1 MAGELKSSRS
11 RAGPKRPGRTV
22 YGSDFDLDYD
32 CYHDDFYDRV
42 YDYQRVPASL
52 PPAPRGPS
60 LPKRSRQCSS
70 SLRRSRD
77 SLAPRSGSRPSS
89 SSGNATR
96 AKSVKAEELRTIKR
110 ELTLI
115 KVQIDGLLES
125 LDRMDR
131 QRGDRTGS
139 PPVRDDSTGG
149 SPCRLSASSP
159 EGSQGSH
166 SPHRRARRERVGDES
181 PELGEASEDDRHTVR
196 QESSSSAEGESTIR
210 GGDPSPPS
218 HTTSPAALRQRTRL
232 PPPMSAPPL
241 WTALDLLTVSPP
253 KQRPQSFGFLA
264 VSALGLCSLARGQQ
278 VPAS

>member
-1 MAGELKSSRS
+1 
-11 RAGPKRPGRTV
+11 
-22 YGSDFDLDYD
+22 
-32 CYHDDFYDRV
+32 RV

-96 AKSVKAEELRTIKR
+96 ANLSCEAVKAEELRTIKR

-131 QRGDRTGS
+131 QRGDRTACPLCGS

-181 PELGEASEDDRHTVR
+181 PEL
-196 QESSSSAEGESTIR
+196 
-210 GGDPSPPS
+210 
-218 HTTSPAALRQRTRL
+218 
-232 PPPMSAPPL
+232 
-241 WTALDLLTVSPP
+241 
-253 KQRPQSFGFLA
+253 
-264 VSALGLCSLARGQQ
+264 
-278 VPAS
+278 